1 MENINKEYEQ
11 AAINLYE
18 YMDYNDCTPDELLD
32 TINEDWECNY
42 LTDHDGKDGKTYLWY
57 LDETH
62 SVAICVNDN
71 TIISD
76 ERDIVKLILGY

>member
-1 MENINKEYEQ
+1 MTNINKEYLQ
-11 AAINLYE
+11 AAINLYD
-18 YMDYNDCTPDELLD
+18 YMDYTNVAYDELLD

-42 LTDHDGKDGKTYLWY
+42 LTDHDGKDGKVYLWY
-57 LDETH
+57 LDENH

-76 ERDIVKLILGY
+76 ERDIIKIILGY